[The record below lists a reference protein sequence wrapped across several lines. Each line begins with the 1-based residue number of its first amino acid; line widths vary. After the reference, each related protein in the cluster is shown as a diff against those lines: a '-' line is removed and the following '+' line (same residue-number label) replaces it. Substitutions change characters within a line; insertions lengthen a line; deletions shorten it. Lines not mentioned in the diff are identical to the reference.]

1 MTFESHARSL
11 FGFSIAFVAACGS
24 SGGVPSGAAGG
35 TNTAGNTGTS
45 GSAGSGVTASGGAGS
60 GNGGTSSTSGG
71 TTSAGNGGNT
81 GASGNAGA
89 GGSAGSGGTPTSA
102 IGSGAALDPHLFGI
116 NYWSE
121 GDTEALWPTVQAS
134 GVKLIRFGG
143 AGADDEQPTN
153 QRFADVATAIRKIGA
168 EPYLQVSRH
177 FDTTRAK
184 QLVDF
189 VNNQQALHVVY

>member
-1 MTFESHARSL
+1 
-11 FGFSIAFVAACGS
+11 
-24 SGGVPSGAAGG
+24 
-35 TNTAGNTGTS
+35 
-45 GSAGSGVTASGGAGS
+45 GSAGSGVSAS
-60 GNGGTSSTSGG
+60 GNGTGGANGTAGGNGTGG
-71 TTSAGNGGNT
+71 TNGAAGGNA
-81 GASGNAGA
+81 GSGNAGA
-89 GGSAGSGGTPTSA
+89 SGSAGSGGTPTSA

-121 GDTEALWPTVQAS
+121 GDPEALWPTVQAS

-153 QRFADVATAIRKIGA
+153 QRFADVANAIRKIGA

-177 FDTTRAK
+177 FDATRAK